1 MAQPPLPASRPPS
14 RQSTRL
20 STPLRSHPN
29 YVRTD
34 TDTRRSL
41 RVQPAT
47 REASVSSQPTSITK
61 SRKRVS
67 SASTKSAAPK
77 KSQKKSKK
85 STNNRETTSESDE
98 DVQFLN
104 LPQDSDEDNSKLT
117 KQTKKTRGPNKNDYD
132 DIGLYFE
139 APQYGEGNT
148 DGKKLYYQCKW
159 CNRQPYKTST
169 RTRSNLFKH
178 CDGDVLRKPCES
190 RDEAIKNGANLPV
203 TIKEKI
209 EREKNASVLTNLAD
223 SNFDN
228 RTLNQIL
235 VMWLMQSALPW
246 MRIEDTLLA
255 ISFNYARKGIKLYSR
270 TWAAEEAQRLYVN
283 LQEKVISNLKSL
295 KSKITL
301 IHDVWTTKGNHH
313 AFLGIAAAYIT
324 EDWAFEICHLGLKY
338 ISWTHKA
345 QTTDSGS
352 NNRTMTAEVD
362 RIITKKTGINPDLS
376 SNHIRCV
383 CHKIALIVASGL
395 KVIDTNTSGLTKCKK
410 KTLGHVPFLDT
421 IPENNNTQGA
431 AFLSGDEDLDA
442 PVLDQSDEDCE
453 DETDELAG
461 SPGNSE
467 TMAGILSK
475 VDFVIQRITSS
486 SSKRSEFELWRTK
499 LDDPGPNLIAG
510 YGIRWN
516 IKWQSQD
523 RAYQSRNVINKLI
536 ENEKDR
542 QERDGGKSFYQD
554 CDITRGDWEIVKQL
568 NDILSEFY
576 FITKKMEGDHSSC
589 GMLLVEY
596 QSIKDFLKDRLASV
610 TENEFRS
617 MLKKMIEKTE
627 TYLAEALACNTIL
640 LTTMLNPSYR
650 LSIFQAYFSS
660 HHKYAEI
667 LLQQKFDERKAELAA
682 TVSSRES
689 TPQQPSQPQKTSH

>member
-1 MAQPPLPASRPPS
+1 MAQPPPSVSRPPS

-159 CNRQPYKTST
+159 CNRRPYKTST

-178 CDGDVLRKPCES
+178 RDGDVSRKPCEL

-235 VMWLMQSALPW
+235 VMWLMRSALPW

-283 LQEKVISNLKSL
+283 LQEKVISNLKVSQL
-295 KSKITL
+295 LHTL
-301 IHDVWTTKGNHH
+301 HFK
-313 AFLGIAAAYIT
+313 L
-324 EDWAFEICHLGLKY
+324 LL
-338 ISWTHKA
+338 
-345 QTTDSGS
+345 
-352 NNRTMTAEVD
+352 
-362 RIITKKTGINPDLS
+362 
-376 SNHIRCV
+376 
-383 CHKIALIVASGL
+383 
-395 KVIDTNTSGLTKCKK
+395 
-410 KTLGHVPFLDT
+410 
-421 IPENNNTQGA
+421 
-431 AFLSGDEDLDA
+431 
-442 PVLDQSDEDCE
+442 
-453 DETDELAG
+453 LA
-461 SPGNSE
+461 
-467 TMAGILSK
+467 I
-475 VDFVIQRITSS
+475 
-486 SSKRSEFELWRTK
+486 
-499 LDDPGPNLIAG
+499 
-510 YGIRWN
+510 
-516 IKWQSQD
+516 
-523 RAYQSRNVINKLI
+523 
-536 ENEKDR
+536 
-542 QERDGGKSFYQD
+542 
-554 CDITRGDWEIVKQL
+554 
-568 NDILSEFY
+568 
-576 FITKKMEGDHSSC
+576 
-589 GMLLVEY
+589 
-596 QSIKDFLKDRLASV
+596 
-610 TENEFRS
+610 
-617 MLKKMIEKTE
+617 
-627 TYLAEALACNTIL
+627 
-640 LTTMLNPSYR
+640 
-650 LSIFQAYFSS
+650 
-660 HHKYAEI
+660 
-667 LLQQKFDERKAELAA
+667 
-682 TVSSRES
+682 
-689 TPQQPSQPQKTSH
+689 

>member
-14 RQSTRL
+14 RQST
-20 STPLRSHPN
+20 P
-29 YVRTD
+29 
-34 TDTRRSL
+34 
-41 RVQPAT
+41 T

-67 SASTKSAAPK
+67 TASTKSAAPK

-85 STNNRETTSESDE
+85 STNNRETTSESHE

-117 KQTKKTRGPNKNDYD
+117 KQTKKTQGPNKNDYD

-139 APQYGEGNT
+139 APQYGVGNT

-169 RTRSNLFKH
+169 RTRSNLFKLR
-178 CDGDVLRKPCES
+178 DGDFARKPCES

-209 EREKNASVLTNLAD
+209 KREKNTSALTNLVD

-235 VMWLMQSALPW
+235 VMWLMRSALPW

-255 ISFNYARKGIKLYSR
+255 ISFNYAQKGIKLYSR
-270 TWAAEEAQRLYVN
+270 TWAAEEAQCLYVN
-283 LQEKVISNLKSL
+283 LQDKSL

-313 AFLGIAAAYIT
+313 TFLGIAVAYIT

-352 NNRTMTAEVD
+352 NNRTMTAE
-362 RIITKKTGINPDLS
+362 
-376 SNHIRCV
+376 
-383 CHKIALIVASGL
+383 IALIVASGL
-395 KVIDTNTSGLTKCKK
+395 KAVDTNTAGLTKCKK
-410 KTLGHVPFLDT
+410 KTLGHVPFLDI

-453 DETDELAG
+453 DEPDELEG

-475 VDFVIQRITSS
+475 VNFVIQRITSS

-499 LDDPGPNLIAG
+499 LDDPGPTLIAG

-516 IKWQSQD
+516 VKWQSQD
-523 RAYQSRNVINKLI
+523 REYQSQNVINKLI

-554 CDITRGDWEIVKQL
+554 CEITRGDWEIVKRL

-576 FITKKMEGDHSSC
+576 FITKKMEGNHSSC

-627 TYLAEALACNTIL
+627 TYLAEALA
-640 LTTMLNPSYR
+640 
-650 LSIFQAYFSS
+650 
-660 HHKYAEI
+660 
-667 LLQQKFDERKAELAA
+667 
-682 TVSSRES
+682 
-689 TPQQPSQPQKTSH
+689 